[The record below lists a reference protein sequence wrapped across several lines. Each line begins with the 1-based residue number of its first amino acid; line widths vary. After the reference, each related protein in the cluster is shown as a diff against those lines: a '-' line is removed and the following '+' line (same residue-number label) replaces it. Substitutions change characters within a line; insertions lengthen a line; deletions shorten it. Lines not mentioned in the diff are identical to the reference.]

1 MKLNNSFLHRIT
13 KRILLSGVAF
23 LFLSTGTLA
32 QETVVVGQVLD
43 KYDKSPISTVDI
55 YFKNSNRA
63 VQSNDDGYF
72 LIRNNGPETTL
83 IFTIVGYKPYEL
95 KLKRGDNVGVQIE
108 LEEKKNILDE
118 VLVLPGINP

>member
-1 MKLNNSFLHRIT
+1 MKLNNSFLHRIS

-108 LEEKKNILDE
+108 LEEKKKYSR
-118 VLVLPGINP
+118 

>member
-13 KRILLSGVAF
+13 KRILLPGVAF

-63 VQSNDDGYF
+63 VQSNDD
-72 LIRNNGPETTL
+72 
-83 IFTIVGYKPYEL
+83 
-95 KLKRGDNVGVQIE
+95 
-108 LEEKKNILDE
+108 
-118 VLVLPGINP
+118 